1 MNVVLISCVG
11 KKKPH
16 KSKAKDLYDST
27 WFRYAWRYAQSLN
40 PDKIY
45 ILSAKYG
52 LVDPE
57 TEIEPYEETL
67 NTKSDREI
75 RAWAVTLLSSLRERT
90 DVTKDTFIILAGE
103 KYRTYLVGHLP
114 NHDIPMERLRI
125 GQQLKWLRE
134 RCTQ

>member
-11 KKKPH
+11 KKKSC
-16 KSKAKDLYDST
+16 KCKAKDLYDST
-27 WFRYAWRYAQSLN
+27 WFRYAWSYAQSLH
-40 PDKIY
+40 PDKVF

-57 TEIEPYEETL
+57 AEIEPYEDTL
-67 NTKSDREI
+67 NTKSNHEI
-75 RAWAVTLLSSLRERT
+75 RAWAASLLTSLCDRT
-90 DVTKDTFIILAGE
+90 DIAKDTFIILAGE

-114 NHDIPMERLRI
+114 YHDIPMKGLRI
-125 GQQLKWLRE
+125 GQQLKWLME

>member
-1 MNVVLISCVG
+1 MTVVLISCVG
-11 KKKPH
+11 KKKPR
-16 KSKAKDLYDST
+16 KCKGKDLYDST
-27 WFRYAWRYAQSLN
+27 WFRYAWSYAKSLN
-40 PDKIY
+40 PDNVF

-57 TEIEPYEETL
+57 AEIEPYEETL

-75 RAWAVTLLSSLRERT
+75 RAWAAAVLTSLRVRT

-114 NHDIPMERLRI
+114 NHDIPMEGLRM
-125 GQQLKWLRE
+125 GQQLKWLKE
-134 RCTQ
+134 QCTQ